1 MSLNAAVLEPLLNE
15 LFLSGSFQVE
25 LPMHGGADIGTI
37 GYNPNARIVFLG
49 EPHMNHANLLLGR
62 GAGFTMLNRR
72 AIESVII
79 AD

>member
-49 EPHMNHANLLLGR
+49 EPHMSHAVLLPGR

-79 AD
+79 AG